1 MEKPDRIIDSTVEPV
16 QLSNSAHI
24 SRPYA
29 PDTAYARSFKEMT
42 FSAGVLLLGLVSLV
56 GFVLAAVGAWH
67 QFIGAMGALFQFVA
81 WALGVGIPAI
91 LIYTGARMTV
101 RDMMLHLSALQDI
114 RIRRDA
120 NARENKLTDAQVR
133 RSDAET
139 DRIYAEAEKIRTV
152 HELDGQGNLL
162 YRDHLT
168 GTVHLVTGNM
178 RQYPGL
184 TTFHYSVKNDG
195 MLPGAE
201 VQPKIAAPE
210 LPLPKIEQFYEQ
222 IPYNSLQTGLG
233 AEAIGGKLVIAPIV
247 KSVHFKLIG
256 GSGQGKS
263 CVAGAILDIAT
274 TTNDPDHLRIGLLDL
289 EHNTMRLF
297 ENLPHIAEIGPRRAR
312 LIGRNPDEVAEKLK
326 MLQWEL
332 TRRAQLGEEHCK
344 LYEPLLLVYVE
355 EMLALKYEVVDEKL
369 KKEMLDAFNILGVR
383 GRKYGIFFLA
393 CMQVDYS
400 DKSTREAMA
409 QFRTR
414 AGFAIDPEVARAS
427 GFFNTELVKQ
437 NFGTARP
444 GQYVLERPAY
454 SGLVLAPDYDVAAK
468 LSALSAP
475 SRSTTKRAPIPFIDV
490 KSAAPVAASDDSVV
504 DTEAAPVAA
513 QNLPLRSASG
523 ADLAM
528 FSAQEQ
534 RIIHKFME
542 KGLGIGQI
550 VSSEFTDGKGKPLQ
564 GGDAFKQ
571 RSKEVQ
577 DILRRAFSQ
586 EAS

>member
-1 MEKPDRIIDSTVEPV
+1 MHDPQREHVPV
-16 QLSNSAHI
+16 VLSNSQSIA
-24 SRPYA
+24 RPYA
-29 PDTAYARSFKEMT
+29 PDSPYVRHIKELAV
-42 FSAGVLLLGLVSLV
+42 SVGVLLLGLLLLV
-56 GFVLAAVGAWH
+56 GFVLSAIGAWH

-81 WALGVGIPAI
+81 WALGTGIPAI

-101 RDMMLHLSALQDI
+101 RDIILHLGVLQDM

-120 NARENKLTDAQVR
+120 NERENKLVNADVKIK
-133 RSDAET
+133 DAEAE
-139 DRIYAEAEKIRTV
+139 RIYAEAEKIRTV

-162 YRDHLT
+162 YRDTVT
-168 GTVHLVTGNM
+168 GMVHLVTGNM
-178 RQYPGL
+178 RQYPAL
-184 TTFHYSVKNDG
+184 TTFHYSVKNEG
-195 MLPGAE
+195 ALPSAPE
-201 VQPKIAAPE
+201 QQQIAAPD
-210 LPLPKIEQFYEQ
+210 LPLPRIEQFYEQ

-233 AEAIGGKLVIAPIV
+233 AEVSTGKLMIAPIV
-247 KSVHFKLIG
+247 KSVHFKLVG
-256 GSGQGKS
+256 ASGQGKS

-312 LIGRNPDEVAEKLK
+312 LIARNPDEVAQKLK
-326 MLQWEL
+326 LLQWEL
-332 TRRAQLGEEHCK
+332 TRRASLGEEHCT

-355 EMLALKYEVVDEKL
+355 EMLALKYEVVDETL
-369 KKEMLDAFNILGVR
+369 KKEMLAAINILGVR
-383 GRKYGIFFLA
+383 ARKYGIFLLA

-427 GFFNTELVKQ
+427 GFVNTELVKQ
-437 NFGTARP
+437 NFSVSRP

-454 SGLVLAPDYDVAAK
+454 SGLVLAPDYDVRAK
-468 LSALSAP
+468 LEALSAP

-490 KSAAPVAASDDSVV
+490 KSAAHVAAPDHSVV
-504 DTEAAPVAA
+504 DTEAAHVAA
-513 QNLPLRSASG
+513 PDLPLRSASG
-523 ADLAM
+523 ADVAV

-534 RIIHKFME
+534 RIIHKFMVE
-542 KGLGIGQI
+542 GLGIGQI
-550 VSSEFTDGKGKPLQ
+550 VSSEFTDGKGKPLT

-577 DILRRAFSQ
+577 DIIRRAFSQ
-586 EAS
+586 EVS